1 MSSMQLPLLL
11 HYKLLEV
18 LNLSEKS
25 LRAQEYVMAI
35 LAHDNIFFFIVNVV
49 ACRMPALVTFFFNS
63 FFCFLFD
70 GTAAA
75 VVVIY

>member
-1 MSSMQLPLLL
+1 MQLPLLL

>member
-1 MSSMQLPLLL
+1 MQLPLLL

-49 ACRMPALVTFFFNS
+49 ACRLSHAGIGDFFFQFIFLLS
-63 FFCFLFD
+63 F
-70 GTAAA
+70 
-75 VVVIY
+75 